1 MLKEKKISRK
11 KQIELTATELFMSR
25 GYAATSMRDLATALG
40 IEAASLYSH
49 IKSKEEI
56 LQKICFRMA
65 EEFFAAIKEIEGKA
79 LTAEQKLKAAVHAH
93 LDVITKDT
101 AASAVFFNEWRHL
114 SEPFLGDFLRM
125 REEYEQHFIDIIK
138 LGITNGEFQSIDH
151 KFGMLTIISS
161 LNWVHNWYKPQG
173 KMSID
178 EIKHEL
184 SSTLIEGLKHKKSYT
199 TN

>member
-1 MLKEKKISRK
+1 MLKEKKLSRK
-11 KQIELTATELFMSR
+11 KQIELKATELFMAR
-25 GYAATSMRDLATALG
+25 GYAATSMRDLANALG

-65 EEFFAAIKEIEGKA
+65 EEFFAAIKEVEKSGSD
-79 LTAEQKLKAAVHAH
+79 AEEKLVRAVHAH

-101 AASAVFFNEWRHL
+101 SASAVFFNEWRHL

-125 REEYEQHFIDIIK
+125 REEYEQRFIDIIDE
-138 LGITNGEFQSIDH
+138 GIASGVFQPVDK
-151 KFGMLTIISS
+151 KFGMLMVISS
-161 LNWVHNWYKPQG
+161 LNWVHNWYKPAG

-178 EIKHEL
+178 EVKSEL
-184 SSTLIEGLKHKKSYT
+184 ASILIGGLKFKK
-199 TN
+199 